1 MNTLVTKF
9 QEYSAWR
16 ANLKQAV
23 DGLCGWMKDAQL
35 TDALAESR
43 ISRVQSHIADDKLT
57 VAFVAEFSRGKSE
70 LINSI
75 FFSEYGQRILPS
87 SAGRTTMCPTELL
100 YDAGRPPEIRL
111 LPIETRAS
119 HLPLTEYKTRPQD
132 WQVIPLDTESA
143 DGMLAAIAEVCKVKR
158 IAHEDAR
165 NYGLYDDADPDQV
178 ASLDREGKVE
188 VSMWRHAV
196 INFPH
201 PLLRQ
206 GLVILDTPGLNAIG
220 SEPELTL
227 SMIPNAH
234 AVVFL
239 LAADTGVTKSDIE
252 VWRNHISGA
261 RKHGR
266 LVVLNKID
274 SMWDELK
281 SATQV
286 EADITRQV
294 ASCAQ
299 MLAIDARQI
308 FPVSA
313 QKALLAK
320 VQRDE
325 VLLKKSRIA
334 ELERALTARL
344 IPQKLEIVRDIVHGE
359 LQELLR
365 ASEVTLTARV
375 ASSEQQLAELGAL
388 KGKNASVIAHMLAR
402 VKAEKEEFDKSLLS
416 FQALRAVHARLSSEV
431 FEELGLKAV
440 RERARH
446 IREQMMASAFS
457 SGMRESMAGYFRS
470 SRTAI
475 EQAQEKLDEVMR
487 LMLAM
492 AQKFGAEHGM
502 RVVIPAKLTL
512 DRYIDE
518 IDRVERIYAERFGLF
533 TILTTEKV
541 VLTQKFFESIASE
554 LKGMFEVA
562 NRDVEAWLKAVMAPL
577 EGQIREHQVQLK
589 KRSEAIRQVQGAA
602 ELLDE
607 RLAEVAA
614 QDRNQ
619 RDCLARLAGLN
630 QSIEAAL
637 EIHEDAD
644 QAMLAA

>member
-1 MNTLVTKF
+1 MNTLVSKF

-16 ANLKQAV
+16 ANLKGAV

-43 ISRVQSHIADDKLT
+43 IARVQSHIADDKLT

-100 YDAGRPPEIRL
+100 YDASRPPEIRL

-119 HLPLTEYKTRPQD
+119 HLPLTEYKARPAD
-132 WQVIPLDTESA
+132 WQVIPLDTASA
-143 DGMLAAIAEVCKVKR
+143 DGMLAAIGEVCKVKR
-158 IAHEDAR
+158 IPHEDAR
-165 NYGLYDDADPDQV
+165 NYGLYDDADPDQL
-178 ASLDREGKVE
+178 ASLDRQGKVE
-188 VSMWRHAV
+188 VSMWRHAI

-261 RKHGR
+261 RKNGR

-281 SATQV
+281 SAAQV

-294 ASCAQ
+294 GSCAQ
-299 MLAIDARQI
+299 MLSIDAGQI

-320 VQRDE
+320 VQGDE
-325 VLLKKSRIA
+325 VLRKKSRIG

-344 IPQKLEIVRDIVHGE
+344 IPQKLEIVRDIVQGE
-359 LQELLR
+359 LAELLR
-365 ASEVTLTARV
+365 TSGMTLQARV
-375 ASSEQQLAELGAL
+375 ASGEQQLSELNAL
-388 KGKNASVIAHMLAR
+388 KGKNASVIAHMLGR

-416 FQALRAVHARLSSEV
+416 FQALRAVHARLSADV

-440 RERARH
+440 RERTRQV
-446 IREQMMASAFS
+446 REQMMASAFS
-457 SGMRESMAGYFRS
+457 SGMRESMGGYFRG
-470 SRTAI
+470 SRLAI
-475 EQAQEKLDEVMR
+475 EQAQGKLDEVMR

-492 AQKFGAEHGM
+492 AQKFGTEHGM

-518 IDRVERIYAERFGLF
+518 IDRVERIYEERFGLF

-554 LKGMFEVA
+554 IKGMFEVA

-607 RLAEVAA
+607 RLAEVVA
-614 QDRNQ
+614 QDRGQ
-619 RDCLARLAGLN
+619 RDCLARLAGLGQN
-630 QSIEAAL
+630 IEAAL
-637 EIHEDAD
+637 EIHEDTD
-644 QAMLAA
+644 SPLRAA